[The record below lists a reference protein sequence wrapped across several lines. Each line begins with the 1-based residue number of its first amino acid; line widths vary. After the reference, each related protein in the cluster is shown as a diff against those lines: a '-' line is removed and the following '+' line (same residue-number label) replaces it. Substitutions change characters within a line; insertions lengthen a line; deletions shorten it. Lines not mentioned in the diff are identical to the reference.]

1 MNSTEEP
8 LADNWPWRWAKV
20 GLALILSVIAF
31 FVGLSLK
38 PPKPLARDI
47 VQPTIT
53 IFASQPG
60 VSAVVTLSA
69 YSYPATSTGT
79 GTTGTPGPTVPG
91 YEFDITLKVLTP
103 RASAVTFVLLL
114 GDFPRILSTG
124 ISGLKATGTI
134 PAATALSGV
143 LPVPGQDAAG
153 HADYLAFR
161 EFRPASSAA
170 ARARRPSEPTVKI
183 ATQYS
188 VVSRSS
194 GSELQVAFPVV
205 LDEKSASSPLPP
217 AQSFPISSVLGAY
230 QSDSADI
237 SAHPVGYYE
246 PSLEPGNIQYRSGS
260 GTNLADYQTLAGTTP
275 VIRPAGAWSW
285 PGTGDVSLLAQDAL
299 TADIDQSHLFW
310 DGVAWGVAGA
320 GGITFVIELVSAS
333 REEKKARAEK
343 RRRLAGSS
351 GADAAETVAGQ
362 RR

>member
-1 MNSTEEP
+1 M
-8 LADNWPWRWAKV
+8 
-20 GLALILSVIAF
+20 IAF
-31 FVGLSLK
+31 FIGLSLK

-53 IFASQPG
+53 IFASQPN

-69 YSYPATSTGT
+69 YPYPASTGTASAGTASTGT
-79 GTTGTPGPTVPG
+79 GTSGAPAPPVPG
-91 YEFDITLKVLTP
+91 YEFDITLKVLAP

-124 ISGLKATGTI
+124 ISGLKPTATI
-134 PAATALSGV
+134 PPASALSGV
-143 LPVPGQDAAG
+143 LPVPGQDAAD
-153 HADYLAFR
+153 HADYVAFR
-161 EFRPASSAA
+161 EFLPALSAA
-170 ARARRPSEPTVKI
+170 ARARPPSEPTVKI

-205 LDEKSASSPLPP
+205 LDEKAASSPLPP

-230 QSDSADI
+230 QDDSADV
-237 SAHPVGYYE
+237 SGYPVGYYE
-246 PSLEPGNIQYRSGS
+246 PGLEPGNVQYRPGS
-260 GTNLADYQTLAGTTP
+260 GTNLADDQPLAGTTP

-299 TADIDQSHLFW
+299 TADLNQTHLFW

-320 GGITFVIELVSAS
+320 AGITFVIELVSAS
-333 REEKKARAEK
+333 REEKKARADK
-343 RRRLAGSS
+343 RRRLASSS
-351 GADAAETVAGQ
+351 GADAAESVAGL
-362 RR
+362 RS